1 MKISNGGLKFSLTT
15 MDVNTGF
22 LEDELKEFENLQG
35 EVQDVDALQTKS
47 KFKGPPSVSYAPSI
61 AQTDF
66 SGFLPMV
73 SNDDEVQMIPE
84 YDPDVAVNAAW
95 NGLNAENPKMPW
107 ETDFWE
113 SFFDPTVSAFDQLTK
128 GFKRPM
134 PYPMVDAT
142 ASAAEVEV
150 ERRVASKPFP
160 AVKSFLK
167 NIKDISEKSWQ
178 EERDAL
184 WEMAIRR
191 WVAMLDSWH
200 PESSLLVQ
208 AVQQQESFKDKAQIL
223 VDVFYNKAPQTL
235 IKRVNSISK
244 LCGALAEQGTQFP
257 CDEDAFYNFLKFE
270 SQRGAP
276 ASRLKAF
283 FESVVFSRHVL
294 GIEKL
299 QTLIDSRRCL
309 GAVSQKSL
317 ACPRQ
322 ATPFSVL
329 QLRKFHE
336 VLRDGDEIW
345 DRAMAGMILFCTYS
359 RARWSDAQHA
369 EELIEDRDNQN
380 TLHFL
385 EVKSAVHKTARS
397 FHLRHMFLPLA
408 APAAGVTD
416 DAWGEQW
423 IQVREKLQITNL
435 SRFPLMPAPD
445 ACLEPTRR
453 PISTQEAK
461 QWMLYL
467 LGSELIGT
475 ARLSSHSCKCTCLSY
490 MAKRGASFEDRLI
503 LGYHS
508 NRLRVGL
515 TYSRDSSSRPLS
527 MLSHVLMEI
536 RKGIFEP
543 DASRSGRLRA
553 DAVPLDRVEFF
564 AQRAEEPVRADGSEP
579 ETRGD
584 EDRSETDD
592 KSWQKVSEVIP
603 DAPVEIHADGHVTT
617 DSSDSSDGEHAWAPV
632 IGHYTIS
639 VPDSKSLW
647 LNQNSK
653 MFHLSYAEH
662 VKVLLCGRR
671 IGQNFKQHSGLVRYD
686 SAKCRQC
693 FRLKDS

>member
-1 MKISNGGLKFSLTT
+1 M
-15 MDVNTGF
+15 
-22 LEDELKEFENLQG
+22 
-35 EVQDVDALQTKS
+35 
-47 KFKGPPSVSYAPSI
+47 
-61 AQTDF
+61 
-66 SGFLPMV
+66 
-73 SNDDEVQMIPE
+73 
-84 YDPDVAVNAAW
+84 
-95 NGLNAENPKMPW
+95 
-107 ETDFWE
+107 
-113 SFFDPTVSAFDQLTK
+113 
-128 GFKRPM
+128 
-134 PYPMVDAT
+134 
-142 ASAAEVEV
+142 
-150 ERRVASKPFP
+150 
-160 AVKSFLK
+160 
-167 NIKDISEKSWQ
+167 
-178 EERDAL
+178 
-184 WEMAIRR
+184 
-191 WVAMLDSWH
+191 
-200 PESSLLVQ
+200 
-208 AVQQQESFKDKAQIL
+208 
-223 VDVFYNKAPQTL
+223 
-235 IKRVNSISK
+235 
-244 LCGALAEQGTQFP
+244 
-257 CDEDAFYNFLKFE
+257 
-270 SQRGAP
+270 
-276 ASRLKAF
+276 
-283 FESVVFSRHVL
+283 
-294 GIEKL
+294 
-299 QTLIDSRRCL
+299 
-309 GAVSQKSL
+309 
-317 ACPRQ
+317 
-322 ATPFSVL
+322 
-329 QLRKFHE
+329 
-336 VLRDGDEIW
+336 
-345 DRAMAGMILFCTYS
+345 
-359 RARWSDAQHA
+359 
-369 EELIEDRDNQN
+369 
-380 TLHFL
+380 
-385 EVKSAVHKTARS
+385 KSAVHKTARS

-408 APAAGVTD
+408 APTAGVTD

-445 ACLEPTRR
+445 ASLEPTRR

-515 TYSRDSSSRPLS
+515 TCSRDSSSRPLS

-584 EDRSETDD
+584 GDRSETDD

-603 DAPVEIHADGHVTT
+603 DAPVEVHADGHVTT

-662 VKVLLCGRR
+662 VKVPLCGRR